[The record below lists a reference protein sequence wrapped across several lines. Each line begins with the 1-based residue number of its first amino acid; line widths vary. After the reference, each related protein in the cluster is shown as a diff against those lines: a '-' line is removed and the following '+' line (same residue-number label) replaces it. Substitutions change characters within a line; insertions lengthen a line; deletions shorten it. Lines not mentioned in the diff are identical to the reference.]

1 MAERR
6 WRGAGVRC
14 SANRV
19 AYGLIGLAQKEAWG
33 SGVLTEGLWW
43 TELRRRGVVGEVR
56 RRVVAEFAE
65 EGRDGAAPGSWAP
78 WTGTGRSC
86 VGGGR
91 VSATGAKSAASNCA
105 RKRSPAVAGGSAS
118 SAGVAAASARVWAA
132 AVDEGKAQ
140 GFRGV

>member
-1 MAERR
+1 MAELR

-14 SANRV
+14 PANRV
-19 AYGLIGLAQKEAWG
+19 AYGLIGLVQKEAWG

-78 WTGTGRSC
+78 WTGTGHSY

-91 VSATGAKSAASNCA
+91 ISVTGAKSAASNCA
-105 RKRSPAVAGGSAS
+105 RKRSPAAMGSSAS
-118 SAGVAAASARVWAA
+118 SAGVAAAAARVWAA

>member
-1 MAERR
+1 MVELR

-14 SANRV
+14 PANRV
-19 AYGLIGLAQKEAWG
+19 AYGLIGLAQKETRG

-43 TELRRRGVVGEVR
+43 TELWHRGVVGEVR

-78 WTGTGRSC
+78 WAGTGHSC

-91 VSATGAKSAASNCA
+91 VSATKAKSAASNCA
-105 RKRSPAVAGGSAS
+105 KKRSPAVAGGSALS
-118 SAGVAAASARVWAA
+118 TEVAAAAARVWAA